1 MKALLQSFF
10 LFVAFALGL
19 AHGRSLA
26 AIPSAIA
33 HNNTSA
39 STTSAQLSAPAAPIP
54 PELRNQGDP
63 DLPVKGSPLPL
74 VSLIGFG
81 LLIGG
86 ILPAMRARKITGSTH
101 S

>member
-1 MKALLQSFF
+1 MKPLLQLF
-10 LFVAFALGL
+10 LLAAFALGL
-19 AHGRSLA
+19 TQGQPLSAQ
-26 AIPSAIA
+26 PSAITHA
-33 HNNTSA
+33 
-39 STTSAQLSAPAAPIP
+39 TTEPVISSAQLLAPAAPIP

-86 ILPAMRARKITGSTH
+86 LVPAMRARKITRTH
-101 S
+101 L